1 MSAELLT
8 EREYQVLLLVA
19 QGQRNRKIASTL
31 NIGESTVETHLL
43 HIFKK
48 LNVRTRV
55 EATLQLGQV
64 ERSRAQKNQ
73 GNPG

>member
-1 MSAELLT
+1 MAVETLT
-8 EREYQVLLLVA
+8 DREYQVLVLVA
-19 QGQRNRKIASTL
+19 QGKRNREIANTL
-31 NIGESTVETHLL
+31 GIGESTVETHLL

-55 EATLQLGQV
+55 EATLQLGHV
-64 ERSRAQKNQ
+64 ERSRTQKNQ